1 LCNTNPKL
9 GPLTSN
15 GGPTQTHALLPG
27 SPVIDQRGVA
37 RIGKC
42 DIGAYEFVERIY
54 LSLMFRNYSER
65 DPLAGMKLSNR
76 PGQYSSGG

>member
-27 SPVIDQRGVA
+27 SPALDAGDDTGCPATDQRGVA
-37 RIGKC
+37 RIGRC
-42 DIGAYEFVERIY
+42 DIAAYEFVERVY
-54 LSLMFRNYSER
+54 LSLMFRN
-65 DPLAGMKLSNR
+65 
-76 PGQYSSGG
+76 